1 TMAGMVTRLNLLA
14 DHPGTY
20 RGMSANYSGAGF
32 SDMVFKVD
40 AVAPDNFAQWAAATR
55 GAGPA
60 LDAQTYADLAR
71 PSRAVAPFTYRSVG
85 GDLFA
90 NVMSAATQPAAGLCV
105 PYPKSL
111 RAER

>member
-1 TMAGMVTRLNLLA
+1 MAGMVTRLNLLA

-40 AVAPDNFAQWAAATR
+40 AVAPDSFAQWAAVTR
-55 GAGPA
+55 NAGPA
-60 LDAQTYADLAR
+60 LDAQAYAALVK
-71 PSRAVAPFTYRSVG
+71 PSKAVAPFTYRSVVG
-85 GDLFA
+85 GLFA
-90 NVMSAATQPAAGLCV
+90 DVMSAAMRPAAGLCV
-105 PYPKSL
+105 PYPKSM